1 MYEGYSCTDNK
12 EGKEFDGMKKIG
24 IITIDKVNN
33 YGAELQTLATQKAVE
48 KLGYEAEIIDYLFYK
63 NPGHKVTKC
72 SKPLFPLPFK
82 KHLTEWLYPR
92 LNLLRQLTKSGTE
105 GKKRA
110 ANFEAFHKKHTKFSK
125 EYRTAEELYAAKM
138 DYDVYVVGSDQVW
151 NPNNYTSLDPYFLKF
166 APKEKRR
173 ISYASSI
180 GVSTIPEYA
189 RNYYKEAL
197 QDLDAVSVR
206 EEDAVGIVKEV
217 SGVDAHWVLD
227 PTLLLTG
234 EEWKK
239 YYNPISNIPEK
250 FVLLYEITPCDYLK
264 QLALKASRELG
275 CPVVRINREAI
286 RQESDDEIIN
296 VLDAGPSEFVWL
308 FANAQMVLTNSFH
321 GTAFSLNMEKN
332 FFVVTPERKKNNS
345 RQKSILRL
353 VGLEDRL
360 IVENAPMP
368 SKENYDIDYNT
379 IRPKLEKARQES
391 MDYLKNAIDGTK

>member
-1 MYEGYSCTDNK
+1 
-12 EGKEFDGMKKIG
+12 MKKVG

-33 YGAELQTLATQKAVE
+33 YGAELQTLATQKAIE

-63 NPGHKVTKC
+63 NPGHKVTKS

-82 KHLTEWLYPR
+82 KHLAEWLYPR
-92 LNLLRQLTKSGTE
+92 LNHWKQLLKSGKE

-110 ANFEAFHKKHTKFSK
+110 ANFDAFHKKHTKFSK
-125 EYRTAEELYAAKM
+125 EYSTAEELYAANM
-138 DYDVYVVGSDQVW
+138 DYDVYIVGSDQVW

-173 ISYASSI
+173 VSYASSI
-180 GVSTIPEYA
+180 GVNSIPEYA
-189 RNYYKEAL
+189 RDYYKEAL
-197 QDLDAVSVR
+197 QELDAVSVR

-217 SGVDAHWVLD
+217 SDVEAHWVLD

-239 YYNPISNIPEK
+239 FFNPISNIPEK

-264 QLALKASRELG
+264 QLALKASKDLG
-275 CPVVRINREAI
+275 YPVVRINREAI

-332 FFVVTPERKKNNS
+332 FLVVTPERKKNNS

-360 IVENAPMP
+360 IVENVPMP

-391 MDYLKNAIDGTK
+391 IDYLKTAIDGTK